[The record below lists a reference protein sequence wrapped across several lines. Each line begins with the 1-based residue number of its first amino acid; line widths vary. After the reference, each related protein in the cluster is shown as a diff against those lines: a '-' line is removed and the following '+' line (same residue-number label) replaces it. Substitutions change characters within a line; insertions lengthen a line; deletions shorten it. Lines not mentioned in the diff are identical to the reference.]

1 MSEKRAL
8 LWRANIEKK
17 VEIPQYPIHRRN
29 FGLYLD
35 LCRHHRRLS
44 RRQFRTQPRN

>member
-17 VEIPQYPIHRRN
+17 VEIPQYPIHRRSYR
-29 FGLYLD
+29 LYRD
-35 LCRHHRRLS
+35 LCRRHRRLF